1 MIVRVKL
8 FAVAR
13 QRAGIDAVEVELP
26 AVGATV
32 ADLRSAI
39 VEHCPALADVLAHVK
54 VAVNNDYA
62 ADGTAI
68 DAKAEVALIPPVSG
82 G

>member
-13 QRAGIDAVEVELP
+13 QRAGKDHVEVEVP
-26 AVGATV
+26 ADGATV
-32 ADLRSAI
+32 AELRRA
-39 VEHCPALADVLAHVK
+39 VTRCCPALADVLPHVK
-54 VAVNNDYA
+54 VAVNSDYA
-62 ADGTAI
+62 ADATPLPAN
-68 DAKAEVALIPPVSG
+68 AEVALIPPVSG

>member
-13 QRAGIDAVEVELP
+13 QRAGQDHVEVELP
-26 AVGATV
+26 SAAATV
-32 ADLRSAI
+32 ADLRAAI
-39 VEHCPALADVLAHVK
+39 VDRCPALADLLPHMK

-62 ADGTAI
+62 ADGARLP
-68 DAKAEVALIPPVSG
+68 ASAELALIPPVSG

>member
-1 MIVRVKL
+1 MIVRVRL

-13 QRAGIDAVEVELP
+13 QRVGQEELQIEVP
-26 AVGATV
+26 AAAPTV
-32 ADLRSAI
+32 AELRAALR
-39 VEHCPALADVLAHVK
+39 EGYPALADVLPHVK

-62 ADGTAI
+62 GERTPIPAG
-68 DAKAEVALIPPVSG
+68 AEVALIPPVSG

>member
-13 QRAGIDAVEVELP
+13 QRVGQDEVQIDVP
-26 AVGATV
+26 AAAPTVG
-32 ADLRSAI
+32 DLRT
-39 VEHCPALADVLAHVK
+39 ALQSRFPELAEVLPHVK

-62 ADGTAI
+62 ADGAPLRAG
-68 DAKAEVALIPPVSG
+68 DEVALIPPVSG

>member
-13 QRAGIDAVEVELP
+13 QRAGQDQLEVDLP
-26 AVGATV
+26 AAAATV
-32 ADLRSAI
+32 SDLRHAI
-39 VEHCPALADVLAHVK
+39 VKHCPALADVLPHVK

-68 DAKAEVALIPPVSG
+68 DANAEVALIPPVSG

>member
-13 QRAGIDAVEVELP
+13 QRAGQDAVEIELP
-26 AVGATV
+26 EGSVTV
-32 ADLRSAI
+32 ADLRGAI
-39 VEHCPALADVLAHVK
+39 RSQCPALADVLTHIK

-62 ADGTAI
+62 SDGVAI
-68 DAKAEVALIPPVSG
+68 PASAEVALIPPVSG

>member
-13 QRAGIDAVEVELP
+13 QRAGQDHMEVEVP
-26 AVGATV
+26 ADGATV
-32 ADLRSAI
+32 ADLRAAI
-39 VEHCPALADVLAHVK
+39 AKRCPALADVLPHVK
-54 VAVNNDYA
+54 VAVNSDYA
-62 ADGTAI
+62 GDKTAVPENS
-68 DAKAEVALIPPVSG
+68 EVALIPPVSG